1 MILGERSGYI
11 MKTYK
16 FIGTESNDI
25 LSMECVDY
33 DTECLILGGS
43 IKKIKRFGTSRI
55 PEIKKLVIQEGTNI
69 KEIEKTAFQGTPI
82 EKEILKKNN
91 KMFVLDRIL
100 YYAKDDYEGEDLV
113 ISENIIS
120 IRPFAFEGF
129 RTIKSVVIPSNVA
142 LIYSGAF
149 SDSSIEKITIAN
161 GVECLDDAFE
171 GCMNLKSVII
181 PPSVKSADQ
190 AFKNCKNLES
200 VIIQSEILE
209 SAIET
214 FRNCLN
220 LSNVVVNPKLT
231 ISNNNG
237 GMMFNNCFKLKS
249 INMGNVE
256 IISSGMFSNC
266 KKLENVI
273 MKNVKE
279 IDPYAFL
286 DCKELINIE
295 APKLKKVHTGAFM
308 NSGIDTSIFNA
319 SVFISS

>member
-1 MILGERSGYI
+1 MTFGERKGYL

-25 LSMECVDY
+25 LNMECVDY

-55 PEIKKLVIQEGTNI
+55 PEIKKIVIQEGTNI

-91 KMFVLDRIL
+91 KMFVLDRVL
-100 YYAKDDYEGEDLV
+100 YYAQDDYEGEDLV

-129 RTIKSVVIPSNVA
+129 KTIKSVVIPSNVA

-149 SDSSIEKITIAN
+149 SGSAIEKITIAN

-200 VIIQSEILE
+200 AIIQSEVLE

-220 LSNVVVNPKLT
+220 LSSVIINPKLK
-231 ISNNNG
+231 IGNG
-237 GMMFNNCFKLKS
+237 GMMFNNCFKLEN

-256 IISSGMFSNC
+256 TISSGMFSNC
-266 KKLENVI
+266 KKLRSIIIN
-273 MKNVKE
+273 NVKE
-279 IDPYAFL
+279 IDSYAFL
-286 DCKELINIE
+286 ECKELINIA
-295 APKLKKVHTGAFM
+295 APKLEKIHTGAFM
-308 NSGIDTSIFNA
+308 NSGIDTSIFNT
-319 SVFISS
+319 SVFIS